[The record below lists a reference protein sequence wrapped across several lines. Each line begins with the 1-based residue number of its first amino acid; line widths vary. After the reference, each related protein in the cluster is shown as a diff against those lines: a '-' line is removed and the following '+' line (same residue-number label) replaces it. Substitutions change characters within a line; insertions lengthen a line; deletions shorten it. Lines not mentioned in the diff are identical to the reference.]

1 MSSPERSDLVKS
13 ARGGG
18 SITPRFAKV
27 LETHV
32 RTGKLSI
39 HTHTTVTS
47 STYSPLDQTWTLT
60 TSPPIPDLPPI
71 HYIYFATGVQSDF
84 EKLPYLQKIVEK
96 YPVDSFDGLPALT
109 DDLMWQG
116 DVPLFMTGRF
126 AALRVGP
133 GAANLEGARLGAERI
148 VWGLQD
154 VFGQSELGREG
165 GESEGEEDRR
175 EVRYASGIGSR
186 FESLEV
192 EG

>member
-1 MSSPERSDLVKS
+1 MVKS

-27 LETHV
+27 LDAHV

-39 HTHTTVTS
+39 HTHTTVTHS
-47 STYSPLDQTWTLT
+47 AYSPLDQTWAIE
-60 TSPPIPDLPPI
+60 TSPAIPDLPKI

-84 EKLPYLQKIVEK
+84 EKLPYLQKIFEK
-96 YPVDSFDGLPALT
+96 YPVDSFDGLPGLT
-109 DDLMWQG
+109 DDLMWKA

-154 VFGQSELGREG
+154 VLNDGEMAGEDVRDEDGTSDDEG
-165 GESEGEEDRR
+165 MRR
-175 EVRYASGIGSR
+175 EIRYASGIGSR